1 MICPKVDRLKRSH
14 NTKPL
19 FTIQLSVKCVNL
31 SVKNFVNLNSQGKQ
45 QNKYMKKLTLLALIL
60 FPLFVKSQ
68 EISQQYKVYDVK
80 QQKTVSLDEI
90 VAAMANADVLF
101 FGEEHNDSI
110 GHYLEVSLFKKLAVA
125 YNNKVGLTLE
135 MFHTDVQPVI
145 NEYLAG
151 IINEKNFIKEARA
164 WNNYKDYEPMIAF
177 AKSQGIAV
185 IGANAAGRYSNS
197 VTKNGLEILAK
208 LPANSK
214 QFLPPHSIDTLTGR
228 YYEKFI
234 ALLGGH
240 GMGAMK
246 VYQTQNFWDATM
258 AWSIA
263 KYAKENKGKKIF
275 QVNGRFH
282 SDEKLG
288 TYAQL
293 KKYAPKLKALNI
305 AAFAAEDFD
314 NPDWEQH
321 QHLGDYIILTNPKV
335 KKSF

>member
-1 MICPKVDRLKRSH
+1 MKRL
-14 NTKPL
+14 L
-19 FTIQLSVKCVNL
+19 FI
-31 SVKNFVNLNSQGKQ
+31 
-45 QNKYMKKLTLLALIL
+45 ALIIL
-60 FPLFVKSQ
+60 PFFAQSQ
-68 EISQQYKVYDVK
+68 DLSQHYKIYDVK
-80 QQKTVSLDEI
+80 KQKIISLDDI
-90 VAAMANADVLF
+90 VADMANANALF

-110 GHYLEVSLFKKLAVA
+110 GHYLEVTLFKKLAAA
-125 YNNKVGLTLE
+125 YGNKIGLTLE

-151 IINEKNFIKEARA
+151 MITEKNFIKEARA
-164 WNNYKDYEPMIAF
+164 WNNYKDYRPMVEF
-177 AKSQGIAV
+177 AKTEGIEV
-185 IGANAAGRYSNS
+185 IGGNAAARYSNA
-197 VTKNGLEILAK
+197 VTKNGLEVLAK

-214 QFLPPHSIDTLTGR
+214 QFLPPNAIDTLTGR

-234 ALLGGH
+234 GLLGGH

-263 KYAKENKGKKIF
+263 KFAKANKDKKVL

-305 AAFAAEDFD
+305 ASFSSDDFT
-314 NPDWEQH
+314 NPNWEKYKD
-321 QHLGDYIILTNPKV
+321 LGDYVILTDPKV
-335 KKSF
+335 KKTF

>member
-1 MICPKVDRLKRSH
+1 MKRL
-14 NTKPL
+14 
-19 FTIQLSVKCVNL
+19 I
-31 SVKNFVNLNSQGKQ
+31 
-45 QNKYMKKLTLLALIL
+45 LLALII
-60 FPLFVKSQ
+60 FPLFVQSQ
-68 EISQQYKVYDVK
+68 DISQHFKVYDVK
-80 QQKTVSLDEI
+80 KQKTISLDDI
-90 VAAMANADVLF
+90 VTDMTTADVLF

-110 GHYLEVSLFKKLAVA
+110 GHYLEINLFKKLATA
-125 YNNKVGLTLE
+125 YGNKVGLTLE
-135 MFHTDVQPVI
+135 MFHTDVQPII

-151 IINEKNFIKEARA
+151 IITEKNFIKEARA
-164 WNNYKDYEPMIAF
+164 WNNYKDYKPMIEF
-177 AKSQGIAV
+177 AKREGIVV
-185 IGANAAGRYSNS
+185 IGGNAAARYSNS

-208 LPANSK
+208 LPASSK
-214 QFLPPHSIDTLTGR
+214 QFLPPNAIDTLTGR

-240 GMGAMK
+240 SMGAMK

-263 KYAKENKGKKIF
+263 KFTKENKGKKVF

-293 KKYAPKLKALNI
+293 KKYAPKLKVLNI
-305 AAFAAEDFD
+305 SAFAAEDFA
-314 NPDWEQH
+314 NPDWEKH
-321 QHLGDYIILTNPKV
+321 KDLGDYVILTDPKV

>member
-1 MICPKVDRLKRSH
+1 MKRL
-14 NTKPL
+14 
-19 FTIQLSVKCVNL
+19 I
-31 SVKNFVNLNSQGKQ
+31 
-45 QNKYMKKLTLLALIL
+45 LLALII
-60 FPLFVKSQ
+60 FPLFVQSQ
-68 EISQQYKVYDVK
+68 DMSQHFKVYDVK
-80 QQKTVSLDEI
+80 KQKTISLDDI
-90 VAAMANADVLF
+90 VADMTNVDVLF

-110 GHYLEVSLFKKLAVA
+110 GHYLEINLFKKLATA
-125 YNNKVGLTLE
+125 YGNKVGLTLE
-135 MFHTDVQPVI
+135 MFHTDVQPII

-151 IINEKNFIKEARA
+151 IITEKNFIKEARA
-164 WNNYKDYEPMIAF
+164 WNNYKDYKPMIEF
-177 AKSQGIAV
+177 AKREGIVV
-185 IGANAAGRYSNS
+185 IGGNAAARYSNS

-208 LPANSK
+208 LPASSK
-214 QFLPPHSIDTLTGR
+214 QFLPPNAIDTLTGR

-240 GMGAMK
+240 SMGAMK

-263 KYAKENKGKKIF
+263 KFTKENKGKKVF

-293 KKYAPKLKALNI
+293 KKYAPKLKVLNI
-305 AAFAAEDFD
+305 SAFAAEDFA
-314 NPDWEQH
+314 NPDWEKH
-321 QHLGDYIILTNPKV
+321 KDLGDYVILTDPKV

>member
-1 MICPKVDRLKRSH
+1 MKRLS
-14 NTKPL
+14 
-19 FTIQLSVKCVNL
+19 
-31 SVKNFVNLNSQGKQ
+31 
-45 QNKYMKKLTLLALIL
+45 LLLLIIL
-60 FPLFVKSQ
+60 PLFVKSQ
-68 EISQQYKVYDVK
+68 DIGQHYKIYDVK
-80 QQKTVSLDEI
+80 KQKVISLDDI
-90 VAAMANADVLF
+90 VVAMANADVIF

-110 GHYLEVSLFKKLAVA
+110 GHYLEVNLFKKLAVA
-125 YNNKVGLTLE
+125 YQNKVGLTLE
-135 MFHTDVQPVI
+135 MFHTDVQPVM

-151 IINEKNFIKEARA
+151 IITEKNFIKEARA
-164 WNNYKDYEPMIAF
+164 WNNYKDYKPMIEF
-177 AKSQGIAV
+177 AKNEGIAV
-185 IGANAAGRYSNS
+185 IGGNAAARYSNS

-214 QFLPPHSIDTLTGR
+214 QFLPPNAIDTLTGR

-234 ALLGGH
+234 GLLGGH

-263 KYAKENKGKKIF
+263 KFAKENKGKKIF

-305 AAFAAEDFD
+305 AAFASEDFT
-314 NPDWEQH
+314 NPDWERH
-321 QHLGDYIILTNPKV
+321 KDLGDYVILTDPKV

>member
-1 MICPKVDRLKRSH
+1 MK
-14 NTKPL
+14 T
-19 FTIQLSVKCVNL
+19 LS
-31 SVKNFVNLNSQGKQ
+31 
-45 QNKYMKKLTLLALIL
+45 LIL
-60 FPLFVKSQ
+60 FLALPIFVNAQDLSQ
-68 EISQQYKVYDVK
+68 HYKIYDVK
-80 QQKTVSLDEI
+80 KHKTINLDDI
-90 VAAMANADVLF
+90 VANMAKADVLF

-110 GHYLEVSLFKKLAVA
+110 GHYLEVTLFKKLATA
-125 YNNKVGLTLE
+125 YHNKVGLTLE

-151 IINEKNFIKEARA
+151 IITEKNFIKEGRA
-164 WNNYKDYEPMIAF
+164 WNNYKDYKPMVEF
-177 AKSQGIAV
+177 AKNEGIMV
-185 IGANAAGRYSNS
+185 IGGNAAARYSNS
-197 VTKNGLEILAK
+197 VTKNGLEILSK
-208 LPANSK
+208 LPASSK
-214 QFLPPHSIDTLTGR
+214 QFLPPNAVDTLTGR

-234 ALLGGH
+234 DLLGGH

-263 KYAKENKGKKIF
+263 KFAKENKGKKIF

-293 KKYAPKLKALNI
+293 QKLAPKLKALNI
-305 AAFAAEDFD
+305 ASFAAEDFE
-314 NPDWEQH
+314 NPNWEKYQN
-321 QHLGDYIILTNPKV
+321 LGDYVIITDPKV

>member
-1 MICPKVDRLKRSH
+1 MK
-14 NTKPL
+14 T
-19 FTIQLSVKCVNL
+19 LS
-31 SVKNFVNLNSQGKQ
+31 
-45 QNKYMKKLTLLALIL
+45 LIL
-60 FPLFVKSQ
+60 FLSLPIFASAQDLSQ
-68 EISQQYKVYDVK
+68 HYKIYDVK
-80 QQKTVSLDEI
+80 KQKTINLDDI
-90 VAAMANADVLF
+90 VADMAKAEVLF

-110 GHYLEVSLFKKLAVA
+110 GHYLEVTLFKKLAVA
-125 YNNKVGLTLE
+125 YQNKVGLTLE

-151 IINEKNFIKEARA
+151 IITEKNFIKEARA
-164 WNNYKDYEPMIAF
+164 WNNYKDYKPMIEF
-177 AKSQGIAV
+177 AKSEGITV
-185 IGANAAGRYSNS
+185 IGGNAAARYSNA
-197 VTKNGLEILAK
+197 VTKNGLEILSK
-208 LPANSK
+208 LPASTK
-214 QFLPPHSIDTLTGR
+214 QFLPPNTIDTLTGR

-234 ALLGGH
+234 DLLGGH

-263 KYAKENKGKKIF
+263 KFAKENKGKKIF

-293 KKYAPKLKALNI
+293 QKYAPKLRALNI
-305 AAFAAEDFD
+305 ASFAAEDFE
-314 NPDWEQH
+314 NPNWEKYQN
-321 QHLGDYIILTNPKV
+321 LGDYIMVTDPKV